1 MYNSKMEEQPIMT
14 VGSENWFI
22 EKAKEIYNTLGK
34 GYPECVYHRAY
45 EYELRMNG
53 VNYESEKLVPVKYKG
68 VQVGYGRADIV
79 LDDTIL
85 EFKSNANP
93 PRLPEM
99 EQINHYM
106 RHLNI
111 SKGIIINFGQPSI
124 NQRETIDYVII
135 RKEDSSNQQTSSD
148 SQD

>member
-1 MYNSKMEEQPIMT
+1 MEQEQQVNME
-14 VGSENWFI
+14 VGSENWLI
-22 EKAKEIYNTLGK
+22 ERAKEIYNTLGK

-45 EYELRMNG
+45 EYELRING

-79 LDDTIL
+79 LDDYDTII

-135 RKEDSSNQQTSSD
+135 RKEDQNQQTNNGSE

>member
-1 MYNSKMEEQPIMT
+1 MEEQSVMT
-14 VGSENWFI
+14 VGSENWLI
-22 EKAKEIYNTLGK
+22 ERAKDIYNTLGK

-45 EYELRMNG
+45 EYELRVNG
-53 VNYESEKLVPVKYKG
+53 VNYESEKLVPVNYKG
-68 VQVGYGRADIV
+68 FQVGYGRADIV
-79 LDDTIL
+79 LDDYDTII
-85 EFKSNANP
+85 EFKSNVNP

-135 RKEDSSNQQTSSD
+135 RKEEHNQQTNNES
-148 SQD
+148 

>member
-1 MYNSKMEEQPIMT
+1 MEETQQESFE

-45 EYELRMNG
+45 EYELRLNNI
-53 VNYESEKLVPVKYKG
+53 NYESEKLVPVKYKG
-68 VQVGYGRADIV
+68 MQVGYGRADIV
-79 LDDTIL
+79 LDDYNTIL
-85 EFKSNANP
+85 EFKSNVNP

-135 RKEDSSNQQTSSD
+135 RKDESNE
-148 SQD
+148 